1 MSLKDDSVFEEKA
14 NVGGRRIKVVITRKQ
29 LDLLLAK
36 QVSLEQLGLVKQRMF
51 LRSSSENKWK
61 PRLESIHETPE
72 LRTEENRGKHS
83 RTDEPFFS
91 LIQISND

>member
-1 MSLKDDSVFEEKA
+1 MSVNQRICVQGRYTTMSLKDDSVFEEKA

-36 QVSLEQLGLVKQRMF
+36 QVSLEQLGLVNQRMF

-72 LRTEENRGKHS
+72 L
-83 RTDEPFFS
+83 
-91 LIQISND
+91 

>member
-1 MSLKDDSVFEEKA
+1 MSLKDDSVFEAKA

-72 LRTEENRGKHS
+72 L
-83 RTDEPFFS
+83 
-91 LIQISND
+91 